1 MLAQRSALLPINSRD
16 MRLDSLAQMLNHA
29 NIHSGSRVLVVDDCL
44 GLLVAA
50 CLERLGGTLV
60 NKARH

>member
-1 MLAQRSALLPINSRD
+1 

-29 NIHSGSRVLVVDDCL
+29 NVHSGSRVLVVDDCL

-50 CLERLGGTLV
+50 CLERLGGKRAYDV
-60 NKARH
+60 MRSKK